1 MKLLSFPIGLLSLL
15 LSCGVAEAGG
25 IPTDCGSNGRQD
37 CVMYGDPTLG
47 LTIKPVEKQKK
58 VIIPYD
64 DFLVMV
70 SKVEHS
76 EQLKN
81 KAMAE
86 NGVLVKLKGEHETII
101 KIQADQIASCEKIVQ
116 QQERLG
122 STQEQIVQAVDQQ
135 LSGITGELTREKSK
149 HKWYAIGGAGVGG
162 LIAIAVMAVIN

>member
-1 MKLLSFPIGLLSLL
+1 MNYLIMLMILL
-15 LSCGVAEAGG
+15 L
-25 IPTDCGSNGRQD
+25 
-37 CVMYGDPTLG
+37 
-47 LTIKPVEKQKK
+47 PVVVDAKE

-76 EQLKN
+76 EKLKN

-101 KIQADQIASCEKIVQ
+101 KIQSDQIASCEAIVQ

-122 STQEQIVQAVDQQ
+122 STQEQIVQAVEQQ
-135 LSGITGELTREKSK
+135 VSGITGELAREKRLSRYK
-149 HKWYAIGGAGVGG
+149 SEAFWLGVV
-162 LIAIAVMAVIN
+162 AVWLWVIN